1 MPLQRTSDTDV
12 ERIPLTDPDEWI
24 EVKRKLGK
32 DDERRRTSMLL
43 RGQMV
48 RAGESITVFDAGA
61 SLAFAPFATLF
72 TVAKKWNVKD
82 PETGRVAALTEG
94 NMQALSDEDM
104 ALINAAFERLYAEP
118 LSEEALKN

>member
-12 ERIPLTDPDEWI
+12 ERIQLTDPDEWI

-32 DDERRRTSMLL
+32 DDERRRTSILL
-43 RGQMV
+43 RGQTV
-48 RAGESITVFDAGA
+48 KAGESITEFDAGA
-61 SLAFAPFATLF
+61 VLAEAPFATLF
-72 TVAKKWNVKD
+72 VVAKKWNVRD
-82 PETGRVAALTEG
+82 PETTKVAPLTEA
-94 NMQALSDEDM
+94 NMRALSDEDM